1 MESWQVCS
9 LEEVVKFIDYRG
21 KTPKKTEDGMR
32 LITAKNV
39 KMGYLQS
46 EPMEF
51 VDPQLVAGFPAWVN
65 LSESSCLRGLLSF
78 LTKIAQVSLVL
89 IVDRRKDGSI
99 STVAMDSHAFDL
111 RTV

>member
-1 MESWQVCS
+1 MTTILTDIGWTGLSNGVWTDASDTVT
-9 LEEVVKFIDYRG
+9 D
-21 KTPKKTEDGMR
+21 
-32 LITAKNV
+32 NV
-39 KMGYLQS
+39 GGI
-46 EPMEF
+46 
-51 VDPQLVAGFPAWVN
+51 QLVAGFPAWVN